1 MVHLQ
6 NGRHIIKEEILN
18 GTLEKE
24 IFLKLTVV
32 LLDFKEFLLNLKKF
46 SIVLTT

>member
-6 NGRHIIKEEILN
+6 NGRHILKEEILN

-24 IFLKLTVV
+24 IFLKLTTHT
-32 LLDFKEFLLNLKKF
+32 LLN
-46 SIVLTT
+46 

>member
-18 GTLEKE
+18 GTLEKGF
-24 IFLKLTVV
+24 FLKLTVV
-32 LLDFKEFLLNLKKF
+32 LMDFKEFLLDFKKF